1 MIAEMRTA
9 AAEKEKEISS
19 ISLSAESTGGKI
31 EELEKALAEKD
42 GMIAMKE
49 KEVRG
54 MDTAIAAKDAEIAL
68 LNARVSEV
76 TNHIDA
82 NSSEKEEFLV
92 SISNLEKLLNDSK
105 NDNTQM
111 EKELSTHKRS

>member
-42 GMIAMKE
+42 GMIAEMRTAAAEKE
-49 KEVRG
+49 KE
-54 MDTAIAAKDAEIAL
+54 I
-68 LNARVSEV
+68 S
-76 TNHIDA
+76 
-82 NSSEKEEFLV
+82 
-92 SISNLEKLLNDSK
+92 SIS
-105 NDNTQM
+105 
-111 EKELSTHKRS
+111 LSAESTRQAK